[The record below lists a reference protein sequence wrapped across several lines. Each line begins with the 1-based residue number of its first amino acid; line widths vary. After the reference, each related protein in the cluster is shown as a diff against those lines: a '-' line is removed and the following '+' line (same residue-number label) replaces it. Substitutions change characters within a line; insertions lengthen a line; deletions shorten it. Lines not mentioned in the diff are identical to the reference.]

1 MAIITS
7 KAISKKR
14 ARAAA
19 YLATY
24 KAMKDAECV
33 AAHSAG
39 WTWNLS
45 TGQCQGP

>member
-1 MAIITS
+1 MATN
-7 KAISKKR
+7 AISKKR

-33 AAHSAG
+33 AANGAG

-45 TGQCQGP
+45 TGACQGP